1 MLEGASIRVFFADF
15 RLVLNVE
22 YSYLLC
28 RYLGGFC
35 GYIDHLNC
43 VYD

>member
-1 MLEGASIRVFFADF
+1 MLEGASIRVFFAGL
-15 RLVLNVE
+15 RLVFNVE

-28 RYLGGFC
+28 GFLGSLC
-35 GYIDHLNC
+35 GYIDHLIC